1 MLSVAFKPMSIQRYQ
16 SVDDLTAA
24 VKAGVLVCWVND
36 DYHVEDWP
44 NSGLHI
50 VFQPNRN
57 AIGLTK
63 VCGGLNADTCY
74 NLRLFFSRYPGSHEA

>member
-1 MLSVAFKPMSIQRYQ
+1 MSIQRYQ
-16 SVDDLTAA
+16 SVADLTAA

-44 NSGLHI
+44 NGGLHI
-50 VFQPNRN
+50 VFQPNRH

-63 VCGGLNADTCY
+63 VCTDCSH
-74 NLRLFFSRYPGSHEA
+74 NLSLFFSRYPGSHEA